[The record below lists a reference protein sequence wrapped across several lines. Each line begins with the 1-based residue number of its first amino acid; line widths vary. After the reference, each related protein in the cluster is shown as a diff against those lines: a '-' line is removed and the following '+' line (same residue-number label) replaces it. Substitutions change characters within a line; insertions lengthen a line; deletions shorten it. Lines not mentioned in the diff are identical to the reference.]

1 MKFTMK
7 YALVLVMMSF
17 VVFSCDDYLDINENP
32 NFPTDAP
39 IEGLMTRTTLES
51 ARNTNRVA
59 SSVSLFT
66 QHFASP
72 NAAASSDT
80 HQPVS
85 YGGTWSSL
93 YSVLGDLAEMDI
105 KADRLDAPYY
115 GGISKILTAYNLGL
129 LTSMFGDA
137 PYSEAL
143 FAQSLNPPYD
153 SSEDIYEA
161 MLDLLDQ
168 GILDLQQPSSAVIPG
183 ADDYIFGGDR
193 ASWIRTAYAL
203 RARYLNHYS
212 KLNSYNPTA
221 VLTAVDNAFEN
232 SSQDFQMNFFE
243 GQGTGAENPWYR
255 LAVNNAGL
263 LLGGWLSDQFVD
275 HLNGN
280 TYGIVDPRIEF
291 ITDTVSVA
299 SHPRVGEYVGTR
311 NGAGRGSDPEAGV
324 RAVLAVG
331 SWYANA
337 PTDPLQMA
345 TYAEMKFIE
354 AEAALAAGQTG
365 RAATAYEAGIRAHME
380 KLGVDPADIDA
391 YWANPEVSTNI
402 DLDKIM
408 KEKYVAMFLI
418 PEVWNDARRYDYGYE
433 GFELP
438 VNHNPD
444 LNGQFIRLVRYP
456 DSEQQRNAA
465 QIPDR
470 GVANP
475 LLGRIFWDT
484 P

>member
-7 YALVLVMMSF
+7 YSLVLVMMSF

-51 ARNTNRVA
+51 ARNTSRTA
-59 SSVSLFT
+59 GTVSYFT

-72 NAAASSDT
+72 NEATSTDT

-85 YGGTWSSL
+85 YGGTWASL
-93 YSVLGDLAEMDI
+93 YSVLSDLAEMDL
-105 KADRLDAPYY
+105 KADDLDAPYY
-115 GGISKILTAYNLGL
+115 GGVAKILTAYNLGL

-143 FAQSLNPPYD
+143 FAQTLNPPYD
-153 SSEDIYEA
+153 SSEDIYEV
-161 MLDLLDQ
+161 MLDMLDM
-168 GILDLQQPSSAVIPG
+168 GIQDLEQPSSAVVPA
-183 ADDYIFGGDR
+183 ADDYIFNGDR

-203 RARYLNHYS
+203 KARYLNHYS
-212 KLNSYNPTA
+212 KLGSYDPDA
-221 VLTAVDNAFEN
+221 VLDAVDDAFEN
-232 SSQDFQMNFFE
+232 SNQDFQMNFFE
-243 GQGTGAENPWYR
+243 GEGTGAENPWYR

-263 LLGGWLSDQFVD
+263 LLGGWLSEQFVD

-280 TYGIVDPRIEF
+280 IYGIVDPRIEF
-291 ITDTVSVA
+291 ITEPVSIEA
-299 SHPRVGEYVGTR
+299 DPRFGEYVGTP
-311 NGAGRGSDPEAGV
+311 NGAGRGADPEQDV

-331 SWYANA
+331 SWYANE

-354 AEAALAAGQTG
+354 AEAALAAGQPG
-365 RAATAYEAGIRAHME
+365 RAETAYEDGIRAHME
-380 KLGVDPADIDA
+380 KLGVDPADIDD
-391 YWANPEVSTNI
+391 YWANPDVSTNI

-418 PEVWNDARRYDYGYE
+418 PEAWNDARRYDYAYE
-433 GFELP
+433 EFTIP
-438 VNHNPD
+438 ANHNPD
-444 LNGQFIRLVRYP
+444 LGGQHIRLVRYP
-456 DSEQQRNAA
+456 DSERQRNAA

-470 GVANP
+470 GASDQ
-475 LLGRIFWDT
+475 LLGRIFWDA

>member
-1 MKFTMK
+1 MKYTMK
-7 YALVLVMMSF
+7 YALVLVMMSL

-39 IEGLMTRTTLES
+39 INGLMTRTTLES

-59 SSVSLFT
+59 GTVSFFT

-72 NAAASSDT
+72 NAATSTDT
-80 HQPVS
+80 HQSVS
-85 YGGTWSSL
+85 YGVAWSSL
-93 YSVLGDLAEMDI
+93 YSVLSDLAEMDI
-105 KADRLDAPYY
+105 KAENLNAPHY
-115 GGISKILTAYNLGL
+115 GGIAKILTAYNLGL

-153 SSEDIYEA
+153 SSEDIYGV
-161 MLDLLDQ
+161 MLQMLTDGLADLNQ
-168 GILDLQQPSSAVIPG
+168 AQSSVSPG
-183 ADDYIFGGDR
+183 ADDFIFQGDL
-193 ASWIRTAYAL
+193 ASWRRTAYAL

-212 KLNSYNPTA
+212 KLGTYNPAA
-221 VLTAVDNAFEN
+221 VLAAVDNAFQGN
-232 SSQDFQMNFFE
+232 AHDFQMNFFE
-243 GQGTGAENPWYR
+243 GQGVGAENPWYR

-263 LLGGWLSDQFVD
+263 LLGGWLSSQFVD
-275 HLNGN
+275 QLNG
-280 TYGIVDPRIEF
+280 TTFGIVDPRVSF

-299 SHPRVGEYVGTR
+299 AHPQVGQYVGTR
-311 NGAGRGSDPEAGV
+311 NGAGRGADPEQRV

-331 SWYANA
+331 SWYANE

-354 AEAALAAGQTG
+354 AEAALRAGQAG
-365 RAATAYEAGIRAHME
+365 RAAAAYEAGIRAHME

-391 YWANPEVSTNI
+391 YWANPEVSTGI

-418 PEVWNDARRYDYGYE
+418 PEAWNDARRFDYGYV
-433 GFELP
+433 GFQIP
-438 VNHNPD
+438 ANHNPA
-444 LNGQFIRLVRYP
+444 LGGQHIRLVRYP
-456 DSEQQRNAA
+456 DSELQRNAA
-465 QIPDR
+465 QVPDR